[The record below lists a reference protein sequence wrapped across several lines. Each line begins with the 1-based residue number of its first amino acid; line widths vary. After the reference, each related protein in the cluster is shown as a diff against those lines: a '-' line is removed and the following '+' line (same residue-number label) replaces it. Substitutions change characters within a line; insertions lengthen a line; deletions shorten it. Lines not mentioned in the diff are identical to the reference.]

1 MPDQVTTLIAA
12 IDQAGR
18 IVAGVAPDQLGQ
30 RTPCTDWD
38 VRALL
43 NHTVVGVQLFDAG
56 ARDEPFELSAYGE
69 DALGDDPAGAWDAAA
84 ARFREA
90 LAAPDV
96 SERRWKLAFGDSPA
110 DQAMTVA
117 IIEFQQHAW
126 DIARATGQDVDFDPA
141 ITAAARESAEGLIAM
156 FGRQENVFRPQVP
169 CPDEAPA
176 EDRLAAFLGRQP

>member
-1 MPDQVTTLIAA
+1 ADPVTTLIAA

-30 RTPCTDWD
+30 PTPCTDWD
-38 VRALL
+38 VRTLL

-56 ARDEPFELSAYGE
+56 ARNEPFELSAYGE
-69 DALGDDPAGAWDAAA
+69 DALGDDPVGAWDAAAAAAA

-90 LAAPDV
+90 LAEPDV
-96 SERRWKLAFGDSPA
+96 ASRTWKQAFGDSPA

-126 DIARATGQDVDFDPA
+126 DLARATGQDVAFDPA
-141 ITAAARESAEGLIAM
+141 IASAAREAAEGLIAM
-156 FGRQENVFRPQVP
+156 FGRQE
-169 CPDEAPA
+169 
-176 EDRLAAFLGRQP
+176 